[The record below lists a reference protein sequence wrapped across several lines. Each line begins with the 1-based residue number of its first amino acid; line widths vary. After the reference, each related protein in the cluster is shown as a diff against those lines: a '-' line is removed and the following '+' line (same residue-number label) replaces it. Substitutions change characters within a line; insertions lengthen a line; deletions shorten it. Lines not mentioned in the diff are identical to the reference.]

1 MTKISP
7 TYEVVIKPQQ
17 PWLHVD
23 WQGLYQYRDLFWEM
37 VRRDFSARFKQTIL
51 GPAWFII
58 NPLITTT
65 IMVIVYSKVLDVP
78 TDGVHPF
85 LFFLSGQLSWGYF
98 VQILGGTGNTLSGNA
113 HIFGKV
119 YFPRLI
125 VPLSVIASNL
135 VSFAIQ
141 LVLFAAV
148 YVLLATTNA
157 GVTSRP
163 TLWLL
168 AMPLVILHTAAI
180 ALGVGLI
187 LSSVS
192 AKYKDFGHLTNYLIQ
207 LWIFVT
213 PVMYP
218 LSKIPEKWQWIAVL
232 NPVTAIVEG
241 FRSMLLGTPGL
252 SVAQYS
258 VSVIISLLVCA
269 AGVLLF
275 QRTARTFID
284 YA

>member
-1 MTKISP
+1 MTKISSS
-7 TYEVVIKPQQ
+7 YEVVIRPKQ
-17 PWLHVD
+17 PWLSVD

-65 IMVIVYSKVLDVP
+65 IMVLVYSKVLNVP

-98 VQILGGTGNTLSGNA
+98 SQILGGTGNTLAGNA

-141 LVLFAAV
+141 LALFAAV
-148 YVLLATTNA
+148 YLLLAFTD
-157 GVTSRP
+157 GRP
-163 TLWLL
+163 TGKWG
-168 AMPLVILHTAAI
+168 APFEGH
-180 ALGVGLI
+180 VGQQ
-187 LSSVS
+187 
-192 AKYKDFGHLTNYLIQ
+192 KY
-207 LWIFVT
+207 
-213 PVMYP
+213 
-218 LSKIPEKWQWIAVL
+218 
-232 NPVTAIVEG
+232 
-241 FRSMLLGTPGL
+241 
-252 SVAQYS
+252 
-258 VSVIISLLVCA
+258 
-269 AGVLLF
+269 
-275 QRTARTFID
+275 TFAFKVD
-284 YA
+284 GDNA